1 MPFTISHAVA
11 VLPFRHLYSHYFS
24 LTALFVGSMVPDFEF
39 FVRMTLYGVWGHTWA
54 GIVYFDIPLGLLL
67 CWLFH
72 RFVRLP
78 LIDHLPDYLYRR
90 FASYRKLDWT
100 HYLKSHP
107 IQVVSSLLIGI
118 LTHFVLDNFTHEEGY
133 ISHVYFEQLTIRYP
147 LMGREIPLYHLLQI
161 ISSLL
166 GMLVIFYYI
175 HFTPSKPVSN
185 DYTTPSQRVRF
196 WFMVVVLGLFIGFLR
211 WVVGIPDEKLF
222 EQYLVISIS
231 AFLWSISLI
240 SARYLS
246 IGKV

>member
-11 VLPFRHLYSHYFS
+11 VLPFRKLSSRYFS
-24 LTALFVGSMVPDFEF
+24 LTGLFVGSLVPDFEF
-39 FVRMTLYGVWGHTWA
+39 FVRMTLYGVWGHTWG
-54 GIVYFDIPLGLLL
+54 GIFYFDIPLGIVL

-72 RFVRLP
+72 RFVRIS
-78 LIDHLPDYLYRR
+78 LIDHLPDYLFRR
-90 FASYRKLDWT
+90 FADFRNFNWT
-100 HYLKSHP
+100 KYAKSHP
-107 IQVVSSLLIGI
+107 VQVVSSLFIGI
-118 LTHFVLDNFTHEEGY
+118 LTHFILDNFTHEKEY
-133 ISHVYFEQLTIRYP
+133 IGLIYFEQLASRNFFLGVET
-147 LMGREIPLYHLLQI
+147 PLYHILQI

-166 GMLVIFYYI
+166 GMLLIIYYI
-175 HFTPSKPVSN
+175 HFTAPKPISN

-196 WFMVVVLGLFIGFLR
+196 WSLVVLTGLLIGGLR
-211 WVVGIPDEKLF
+211 WAVGVPDEKLF